1 MNYRKK
7 ELQRRPRKGVHDGGR
22 RKNRTPQRTQ
32 KQELCESERRP
43 GKIAYE
49 RAFQRYRQY
58 DLQRNAEKDA

>member
-32 KQELCESERRP
+32 EQELREPERCP
-43 GKIAYE
+43 GAVADE
-49 RAFQRYRQY
+49 RAFQRSR
-58 DLQRNAEKDA
+58 